1 MPKINFGVDGVG
13 KELEGYSGKP
23 PKPGIYTGKLKRLE
37 YTKTKGG
44 QNPGTPM
51 LKAMVVID
59 GPKSAKEFHGAAV
72 WRNLVIMDSTVGFV
86 NQFLNSL
93 TDGSDTQIKKIQNAF
108 WRENATVVN
117 DEGHITKIG
126 GFKIGSPEGE
136 RDVVIQVKNR
146 KYEGAIQAEI
156 GSWIRKSNDSEEDVD
171 DETELEAD
179 VDDEGID
186 EELDASDDVVNDD
199 SDIVDDNDAVETD
212 DPWASDGDEDNEA
225 PF

>member
-37 YTKTKGG
+37 YTKTKNG

-108 WRENATVVN
+108 WKENATVVN

-146 KYEGAIQAEI
+146 KYEGAVQAEI
-156 GSWIRKSNDSEEDVD
+156 GSWIRKNNDSDDEDVD
-171 DETELEAD
+171 DDDTELEAE
-179 VDDEGID
+179 VDDDI
-186 EELDASDDVVNDD
+186 SDDDDSVDESDDDDDDAVDDDD
-199 SDIVDDNDAVETD
+199 SDDDDSD
-212 DPWASDGDEDNEA
+212 DDDEA